1 MAAWPTRRGRFARV
15 LAALAA
21 TAGIATAAG
30 WNVTSPSAAS
40 GNPNQPSWWAKLQ
53 VVSAPGFRPAGDGH
67 GSSSV
72 SVGKN
77 IDVSNEPGPQSET
90 SIAINPNNGSQ
101 IVAGSNEID
110 RLPMR
115 GYFSGDGGKTW
126 GAVDLPLPPALTTNG
141 FDFGSDPGV
150 AWDTKGN
157 VYYSFIVVFFSSGGA
172 INGTEMAVA
181 KSTDGGQTWPIGQIA
196 FFALETGTAS
206 FNDKPMITVD
216 TNPLS
221 PDKDTIYVGWDH
233 ASLVNGKP
241 SSVIALLVSHST
253 DGGKTFSTAVTASST
268 APGPKGVIGADPFV
282 APDGMLHVAW
292 QDFQNSLLSES
303 SSADGGLTFGPTH
316 QIAPTRVA
324 FDIGIPA
331 MNTRRALLY
340 PACGADASTGPNR
353 GTLYCSWMDGTL
365 SGGVNV
371 FVARS
376 ADGGQTWSA
385 PRMVNDDTGLADH
398 FNQWLAVDPADGSV
412 NLSWNDTRNDAT
424 RVSTDIF
431 YARSTDGGV
440 TFSPNL
446 QVTTAPTNETCC
458 GADLGNQYGDYE
470 GIAALNG
477 VVHPVWTDRRASLA
491 ALDEEVFTATMSSK

>member
-15 LAALAA
+15 LAVLAA

-126 GAVDLPLPPALTTNG
+126 GAVDLPLPPALTNNG

-172 INGTEMAVA
+172 VNGTEMAVA
-181 KSTDGGQTWPIGQIA
+181 KSTDGGMTWPANQVA
-196 FFALETGTAS
+196 FFAGETGTAA
-206 FNDKPMITVD
+206 FDDKPMITVD
-216 TNPLS
+216 TNLNS
-221 PDKDTIYVGWDH
+221 SFRDTIYAAWDH
-233 ASLVNGKP
+233 ASFVNGKP
-241 SSVIALLVSHST
+241 SSIIALLVSHSI
-253 DGGKTFSTAVTASST
+253 DGGATFSTPATASST
-268 APGPKGVIGADPFV
+268 TPGPKAVIGADPFV
-282 APDGMLHVAW
+282 APDGSVHVAW
-292 QDFQNSLLSES
+292 QDVQNRSVTES
-303 SSADGGLTFGPTH
+303 SSSDGGVTFGPIHVISGT
-316 QIAPTRVA
+316 QVA

-331 MNTRRALLY
+331 QSSRRALLY
-340 PACGADASTGPNR
+340 PACGADASAGPNR
-353 GTLYCSWMDGTL
+353 GTLYCSWMDGTVAN
-365 SGGVNV
+365 GVNV
-371 FVARS
+371 FVSRS
-376 ADGGQTWSA
+376 TDHGASWSA
-385 PRMVNDDTGLADH
+385 PLRVNDDAGLADH
-398 FNQWLAVDPADGSV
+398 FNQWLSVDPADGSINV
-412 NLSWNDTRNDAT
+412 SWNDTRNDPS
-424 RVSTDIF
+424 RLSTDIF
-431 YARSTDGGV
+431 YARSTDGGS
-440 TFSPNL
+440 TFASNV

-458 GADLGNQYGDYE
+458 
-470 GIAALNG
+470 
-477 VVHPVWTDRRASLA
+477 
-491 ALDEEVFTATMSSK
+491 